1 MIKLTAAISKRD
13 DWTVAEWLSHYKE
26 RHASLS
32 ASVRNFTRHGIRYLQ
47 NYAIHAPEIPEFAEA
62 NTPHVAMTEL
72 WFPSVEALRTAYE
85 EPDYMKYLRTDELR
99 FCTFENLIAG
109 VGREVALLEP
119 EADLGDKRYAYQ
131 ERAKIFVFRTGAA
144 GDSAQFQHDWHGQRA
159 PEMMRT
165 AHFRRFVRRYVQTQM
180 LDVDVGI
187 PGGVRHH
194 VQDEFWFATVD
205 DAVAF
210 WSAYRCHPDDVQAD
224 ARYVHPDSTWV
235 IFAREHEVFGPLP
248 D

>member
-13 DWTVAEWLSHYKE
+13 DWTVAEWLTHYKE

-32 ASVRNFTRHGIRYLQ
+32 ASVRNFTRHGTRYLQ
-47 NYAIHAPEIPEFAEA
+47 NYAVHAPEIPDFPEA

-72 WFPSVEALRTAYE
+72 WFPSVEALRTAYQ
-85 EPDYMKYLRTDELR
+85 EPDYMRYLRTDELR

-109 VGREVALLEP
+109 VGREVELLEP
-119 EADLGDKRYAYQ
+119 QSDLGDKRYAYQ

-144 GDSAQFQHDWHGQRA
+144 GDRAQFQRNWREVRA
-159 PEMMRT
+159 PELMGT

-187 PGGVRHH
+187 PGGVQHD
-194 VQDEFWFATVD
+194 VQDELWFNSID
-205 DAVAF
+205 DAISF
-210 WSAYRCHPDDVQAD
+210 WSAYRCHAGDVQAD
-224 ARYVHPDSTWV
+224 ASQLRPGSAWA